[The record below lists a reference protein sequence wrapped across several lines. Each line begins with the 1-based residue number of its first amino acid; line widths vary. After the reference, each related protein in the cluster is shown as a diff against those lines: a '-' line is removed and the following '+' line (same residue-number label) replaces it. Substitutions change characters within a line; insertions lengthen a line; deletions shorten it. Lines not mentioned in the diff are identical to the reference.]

1 MNLNR
6 TLDRIDNWLLHR
18 YNFALN
24 VAFFMRLGYPLRRAW
39 KMARDTL

>member
-1 MNLNR
+1 MTNR
-6 TLDRIDNWLLHR
+6 LIDRIDNWLLHR